1 MEPEETDRTQPNL
14 SEDDP
19 LTRRIIGCAIA
30 VHRVLGPGLLESA
43 YLECLCYELKN
54 AGIRFGREVPLPVVY
69 GEVRLDCGYRLDIV
83 VEGKVVIELKAVDTI
98 HPIHEAQILTY
109 LRLSGIRKGLLI
121 NFNVRVLKSGIKRFA
136 L

>member
-1 MEPEETDRTQPNL
+1 MDTLETERGERNL
-14 SEDDP
+14 PEDDP
-19 LTRRIIGCAIA
+19 LTRQIIGCAIA

-43 YLECLCYELKN
+43 YLECLCYELSR
-54 AGIRFGREVPLPVVY
+54 AGIQYRREVSLPVVY
-69 GEVRLDCGYRLDIV
+69 GEVRLDCGYRLDVV
-83 VEGKVVIELKAVDTI
+83 VEGKVVIELKAVDAL

-121 NFNVRVLKSGIKRFA
+121 NFNVRVLKAGIKRFC